1 MQAWAFNVKP
11 DGNFSTCLNYT
22 LEANAAVIEVSPDVS
37 KFLVLAPASSAFSAD
52 MFFIDYQNNTNKAI
66 DFPKPAVFHVD
77 KTYVFLDDRFMY
89 IRQIE

>member
-1 MQAWAFNVKP
+1 MKP

-37 KFLVLAPASSAFSAD
+37 KFLVLALAASSAFSAD